1 MHTVLTQKAELPI
14 ERWLGFFVGG
24 KEGMM
29 AVKILIKR
37 KIKNGNMR
45 AASRLVINNRNGAM
59 KQSGYISSESWRSLG
74 DTDQVVVV
82 SMWENIEAWETWKN
96 SETRIA
102 NEAEFKDYI
111 VGSTEFEHYS
121 LGLPLD

>member
-14 ERWLGFFVGG
+14 ERWLGFFVGR

-37 KIKNGNMR
+37 KFKNGNMR

-59 KQSGYISSESWRSLG
+59 KQSGYISSESWRSLD

-102 NEAEFKDYI
+102 NEAEFKDYL
-111 VGSTEFEHYS
+111 VGQTEYEHYS
-121 LGLPLD
+121 LGLPLE

>member
-1 MHTVLTQKAELPI
+1 
-14 ERWLGFFVGG
+14 
-24 KEGMM
+24 MM
-29 AVKILIKR
+29 AIKILIKR

-59 KQSGYISSESWRSLG
+59 KQSGYISSESWRSLD

-121 LGLPLD
+121 LGLSLD